1 MSDSWFGSSADL
13 CCYVGIPAVRA
24 AIDEFCYVQSVTN
37 RNIVWDSITCIRSSD
52 ESLMNL
58 LVFTWRF
65 LNHVMGIDVANSL
78 PAHFF

>member
-24 AIDEFCYVQSVTN
+24 AIDDMCYVRSVTN
-37 RNIVWDSITCIRSSD
+37 RNVVWDSVMCARSSD

-65 LNHVMGIDVANSL
+65 LNHVMGIDVANGL
-78 PAHFF
+78 PACFF